1 MSTPADTAEFTRL
14 LEIFDA
20 KRRFE
25 EMFAAHLSRYLGD
38 RVGVYTSFS
47 EDKIDGTSASVFL
60 NFREGGTYNNI
71 SVPKT
76 ALTGETEES
85 AWSAELSI
93 TAITPRKG
101 VSYIAQNDLVKRIR
115 AAMARGLLFACPE
128 LNALEDY
135 FINRPTFGG
144 RTDSI
149 GDDKYDQSDL
159 TYNFNYFTR
168 PGIWATKNNQPQG

>member
-1 MSTPADTAEFTRL
+1 MSDTAEFTRL

-25 EMFAAHLSRYLGD
+25 ETFAAHLSRYLGD
-38 RVGVYTSFS
+38 GAGVYTSFS
-47 EDKIDGTSASVFL
+47 EERIDGTSAAVFL
-60 NFREGGTYNNI
+60 NFQEGGTYNNI
-71 SVPKT
+71 QVPRT
-76 ALTGETEES
+76 ALTGEMEES
-85 AWSAELSI
+85 GWSAELSI

-115 AAMARGLLFACPE
+115 AAMTRGLLFASPE